1 MCSKYHL
8 IKLES
13 QSPDRKEDKIESLSS
28 IAHAVHTTTKQLISC
43 RRKDENGYVI
53 NGYVML
59 KKWKTHAQSVQNSCL
74 LLLNMQ
80 MYDILVSVLV
90 LLA

>member
-28 IAHAVHTTTKQLISC
+28 IAHALHTTTKQLISC

-53 NGYVML
+53 NGYAMH
-59 KKWKTHAQSVQNSCL
+59 KKMKNACAERAKLMFAIVKYAN
-74 LLLNMQ
+74 
-80 MYDILVSVLV
+80 V
-90 LLA
+90 